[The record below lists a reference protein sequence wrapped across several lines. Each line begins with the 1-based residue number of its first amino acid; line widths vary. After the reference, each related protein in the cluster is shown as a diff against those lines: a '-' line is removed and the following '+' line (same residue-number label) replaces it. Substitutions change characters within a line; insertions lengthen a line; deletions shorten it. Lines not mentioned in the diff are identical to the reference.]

1 MLDELIDRA
10 WSCFNRMDKK
20 PPDKTTGDEPPR
32 SPTSLDASALPD
44 RQRLESEF
52 KRLLEE
58 LDLSPEKQQELN
70 EQSAEKK
77 WLMIVEQHV
86 RQDKI
91 KSSVHVESVVRRL
104 RDWADFFPDKYSLP
118 LAVQQIEVLAVALR
132 TESLTFVQSFID
144 QDGINLLTRI
154 LAETRNGA
162 DCLALPILTC
172 FKALLNSATA
182 RAFVLE
188 TSNSLLSVVGAL
200 EAKNP
205 RCQVGT
211 RKKLLALEILAGL
224 CLVPEGGHYAVL
236 KSLTDATTILG
247 ERTRFQK
254 LVDELHREHGTQRD
268 TERIRTAVMSLVNAL
283 LKSGPAEQSLEFR
296 LHLRYELLMLGIQE
310 VIDGVR
316 STHGQALEDHLDLF
330 EMLRQEDEQEL
341 SSRSS
346 SGSSSPI
353 NLESPVAMVERLVS
367 KLENSIAMPH
377 FMSTLQHM
385 LMITPNERHVHLWR
399 LFDLI
404 VQQLTLQVQ
413 MENVGNIGNEVDS
426 AFAGQELRIDF
437 DRLFAKLRSED
448 ECSRL
453 EKELMEKDKKIIE
466 LENRLSD
473 LQDGLSLSSFSR
485 SSDLS
490 SQPSDPCCH
499 SPTPTISSTSSLP
512 PVKPPSSLPLPP
524 PPPPSAAQLRS
535 LGGPILNP
543 TAPKKKVPK
552 PNGQVKSLNWTAIP
566 HTKIDGTVW
575 ENIGDEKLYDH
586 FDLEDLSNNFASTK
600 DPVDP
605 GTLQRRAIRT
615 ETVPSVLEFRR
626 AQNCTIMLSKL
637 KLSHREIRN
646 AVLSM
651 DEKGKLP
658 KDMLDQMLK
667 FIPTKDELSALDS
680 TLAKHKSPSVLP
692 LADRFLYEVGQT
704 PRYEQRLKC
713 LNIIRSFQE
722 RIDGLKPF
730 FASVI
735 KASSALSGSGRLK
748 QLLALLL
755 AVGNFL
761 NYGKRNG
768 NAMGFTIRSLNGIHD
783 VKSALKA
790 DRTLLHYVVEL
801 IEEKFPDLLKL
812 KKELGFI
819 FDATKF
825 TRAET
830 EQELN
835 DIQAALRFVAREY
848 GDHVQLQQQKR
859 LGDHLPSTSED
870 AASDSGV
877 EIVQNSEAKTSIK
890 KSDKFAPVVKSFLN
904 SANKQMA
911 ELERQYEEMKSKY
924 AKCASFFAEDPTA
937 TPADEFFRLFT
948 KFLGQFADCYAL
960 ILKEREE
967 VEREKRQTMS
977 RTLLLRK
984 CGRKQRESGPQM
996 FDLLVNELQRGELF
1010 RDDLSRLSQ
1019 KYPWQSKK
1027 KQQKMSAVQIPA

>member
-20 PPDKTTGDEPPR
+20 PPDKTAGEEPSR
-32 SPTSLDASALPD
+32 SPMSLDASALPD

-52 KRLLEE
+52 KQLLEE

-91 KSSVHVESVVRRL
+91 KSSIHVESVVRRL
-104 RDWADFFPDKYSLP
+104 RDWADFFPDKYTLP

-132 TESLTFVQSFID
+132 TESLPFVQSFID

-182 RAFVLE
+182 RTFVLE

-268 TERIRTAVMSLVNAL
+268 TERIRTAVMSLINAL

-341 SSRSS
+341 SSRST

-353 NLESPVAMVERLVS
+353 NLESPVAMVEGLVS

-413 MENVGNIGNEVDS
+413 MENVGEIGNEVDS

-566 HTKIDGTVW
+566 HTKIEGTVW
-575 ENIGDEKLYDH
+575 ENIDDEKLYDH
-586 FDLEDLSNNFASTK
+586 LDLEDLSNNFASTK

-615 ETVPSVLEFRR
+615 ETIPSVLEFRR

-692 LADRFLYEVGQT
+692 LADRFLYEVGQI

-735 KASSALSGSGRLK
+735 KASSALSGSGR
-748 QLLALLL
+748 
-755 AVGNFL
+755 
-761 NYGKRNG
+761 
-768 NAMGFTIRSLNGIHD
+768 FTIRSLNGIHD

-835 DIQAALRFVAREY
+835 DIQAALRFVSREY

-859 LGDHLPSTSED
+859 LGEHLPSTSED
-870 AASDSGV
+870 GASDSGV

-904 SANKQMA
+904 AANKQMA

-1027 KQQKMSAVQIPA
+1027 KQQKMTAVQIPA